1 MRSFVVDSNILF
13 SALYNPDS
21 KAGKLVLS
29 AIEGKVTLHSTEH
42 VKEEMSRI
50 LISKMGYSKEWSNGI
65 INDLPI
71 RWMDKRVYHDLLRE
85 EIVLKVGEAD
95 CSLVVCSFLLNHPIV
110 TGDKGLKRIGS
121 NIVEIFSLTD
131 IEY

>member
-13 SALYNPDS
+13 SALYDPDS

-29 AIEGKVTLHSTEH
+29 AIEGKVILSSTEH

-50 LISKMGYSKEWSNGI
+50 LSSKLGYSKEWSNGI
-65 INDLPI
+65 IKDLPVN
-71 RWMDKRVYHDLLRE
+71 WMDKRVYQDLLRE

-95 CSLVVCSFLLNHPIV
+95 CSLVVCSYLLNHPLV
-110 TGDKGLKRIGS
+110 TGDKKLRGIGS
-121 NIVEIFSLTD
+121 IIVEMVMLKD